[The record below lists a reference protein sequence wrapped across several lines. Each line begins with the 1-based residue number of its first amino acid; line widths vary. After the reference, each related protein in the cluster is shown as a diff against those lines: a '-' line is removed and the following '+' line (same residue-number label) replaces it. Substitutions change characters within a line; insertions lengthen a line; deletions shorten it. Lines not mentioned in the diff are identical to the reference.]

1 MTVTIQNQCSV
12 TEPLSP
18 VYFSEGTTHYNVPGC
33 NMKPDIMVR
42 IQPMGDL
49 DRCVF
54 IDVLLHPLNRNVIY
68 DNDAANNTYLL
79 VV

>member
-1 MTVTIQNQCSV
+1 
-12 TEPLSP
+12 
-18 VYFSEGTTHYNVPGC
+18 
-33 NMKPDIMVR
+33 MKPDTMAR

-54 IDVLLHPLNRNVIY
+54 INVLLHPLNRNVID